1 MHPQP
6 PFHSQT
12 LNFRRI
18 RNKLKW
24 SNKIRNLE
32 NRDNDEEFGFRA
44 QPPKSAPLPRKSY
57 NNNQVQYSEF
67 VNNFVEHNRLRGHDH
82 SLPRGHDHSLPRG
95 HGEYRHEDS
104 KNNRSRVQEHSAP
117 RGQYRTKNRPR
128 GQYVSNTLPRNLSA
142 SDWSLNNNNEYSEL
156 RSIVMRIEEQ
166 QRRAQDLESRI
177 GDSRIVDSKSA
188 TCGRN
193 RQNSWHKKRQLY
205 FDYVPNSVMQR

>member
-18 RNKLKW
+18 RNKLKS

-32 NRDNDEEFGFRA
+32 NKDDDEFGFRV

-57 NNNQVQYSEF
+57 NNNYNQVQYNEF
-67 VNNFVEHNRLRGHDH
+67 VNNFVEHNRPRGHEHTLLRGHNEYI
-82 SLPRGHDHSLPRG
+82 SRGH
-95 HGEYRHEDS
+95 HGDEDP
-104 KNNRSRVQEHSAP
+104 KNNRSRVQDHTIP
-117 RGQYRTKNRPR
+117 RGQDRSKSRPR
-128 GQYVSNTLPRNLSA
+128 GQYTSNTLPRNLSA

-177 GDSRIVDSKSA
+177 GDSKSA

-193 RQNSWHKKRQLY
+193 RQSNWHKKRQLY